1 MGEASNDETKLET
14 VPLWIDGAPYRSPD
28 VAKFAVFSS
37 KEGRNVFWAE
47 SANAAIAEKA
57 ADSAQRALPKWEK
70 NFSAA
75 ARRDI
80 LGRFAALIEARQ
92 QELVDAQIK
101 ETSCS
106 ETWVRFNI
114 GYSVGM
120 IKEIAARVTTA
131 CTGELPP
138 MAASGSG
145 TFGMVVRQPIGVA
158 LLIAP

>member
-1 MGEASNDETKLET
+1 MGQASNDDTKLET
-14 VPLWIDGAPYRSPD
+14 VPLWIDGAPYSSPD
-28 VAKFAVFSS
+28 VTKFAVFSA
-37 KEGRNVFWAE
+37 KEGRNVYWAQ
-47 SANAAIAEKA
+47 SATAAIAEKA
-57 ADSAQRALPKWEK
+57 ADSAQRALPEWQK

-80 LGRFAALIEARQ
+80 LGRFAALLELRQ

-106 ETWVRFNI
+106 ETWARFNVA
-114 GYSVGM
+114 YSAGM

-138 MAASGSG
+138 MAASG
-145 TFGMVVRQPIGVA
+145 TFGMVVRQPIGVV